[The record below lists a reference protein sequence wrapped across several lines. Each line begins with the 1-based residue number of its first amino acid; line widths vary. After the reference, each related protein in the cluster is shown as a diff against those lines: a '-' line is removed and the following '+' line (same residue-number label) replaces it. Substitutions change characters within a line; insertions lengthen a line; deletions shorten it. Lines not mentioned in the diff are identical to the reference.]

1 MTPPPLPTPSQTVGP
16 FFSLGLTGRDQNRLE
31 PAGGEALELRGRV
44 LDGEG
49 GAVPDAVVEVW
60 HPQGWG
66 RCGTDA
72 AGGYS
77 FTFGRPRPG
86 GGQAPHVTL
95 LVFARGL
102 LKPVM
107 TRLYFPDERK
117 RNDADPVLIGIE
129 PAEREALTAVAE
141 GGGLRFDVHLQGE
154 RQTPFFA
161 L

>member
-1 MTPPPLPTPSQTVGP
+1 MGPPIATPSQTVGP
-16 FFSLGLTGRDQNRLE
+16 FFSIGLTGREQNRLDT
-31 PAGGEALELRGRV
+31 AGGEPLELRGRV

-49 GAVPDAVVEVW
+49 AAVPDAVVELW
-60 HPQGWG
+60 HPQGFG
-66 RCGTDA
+66 RCGTDP

-77 FTFGRPRPG
+77 FTLARPRPG

-95 LVFARGL
+95 LIFARGL

-107 TRLYFPDERK
+107 TRLYLPDEQE
-117 RNDADPVLIGIE
+117 RNDADPVLNGIE
-129 PAEREALTAVAE
+129 PAEREALLAVAE
-141 GGGLRFDVHLQGE
+141 GDGLRFDIHLQGD